1 MKSTVEEIRQRFDA
15 DVERFSNLETG
26 QSATIDA
33 PLAMAMVA
41 ETAAVVT
48 PHATDLIDVGC
59 GAGNYSLKVLQ
70 HVPNLNVTLIDLS
83 QNMLDR
89 AASRVG
95 AATPGTV
102 KTVQADIR
110 DISLAPQSA
119 DLIVA
124 AAVLHHLR
132 TDEEWRTVFRQFY
145 EALRPGGSIW
155 IFDLVEH
162 SVPEVQRLQW
172 RMYGEYLSNFKDDAY
187 RDHVFAYVE
196 KEDTPKPLVFQ
207 LDLLR
212 EVGFQQVDVLH
223 KHSCFAAFGARKQ

>member
-1 MKSTVEEIRQRFDA
+1 MR
-15 DVERFSNLETG
+15 L
-26 QSATIDA
+26 
-33 PLAMAMVA
+33 
-41 ETAAVVT
+41 
-48 PHATDLIDVGC
+48 
-59 GAGNYSLKVLQ
+59 
-70 HVPNLNVTLIDLS
+70 NLNVTLIDLS

-89 AASRVG
+89 AAARVG
-95 AATPGTV
+95 AATSGSV
-102 KTVQADIR
+102 KTVQSDIR
-110 DISLAPQSA
+110 EISLAPQSA
-119 DLIVA
+119 DIIVA

-132 TDEEWRTVFRQFY
+132 TDDEWRTVFRRFY

-172 RMYGEYLSNFKDDAY
+172 RMYGDYLSNFKDDAY

-223 KHSCFAAFGARKQ
+223 KHSCFAAFGGRK